1 MKQKSTMK
9 DYKFFFFFFEKD
21 DRLQVVC
28 VLILEYVEGGNT
40 ILINIFLRSQLI

>member
-1 MKQKSTMK
+1 MKQKSTKK
-9 DYKFFFFFFEKD
+9 DYKFFFFFEKD